1 MKSTGDPVELQGLPA
16 HETVGSA
23 PSSIGVADDGVPVTV
38 VMVSYASSRII
49 GETLVP
55 LRSAHEDRLLRCIVV
70 DNASPDGT
78 ADLVARD
85 HPWVDLVRSPGN
97 LGYGRGCNLGF
108 ERVRTPYVLFMNA
121 DVIIGA
127 DAIRELLRFLES
139 RERVGLAAPATRL
152 GRSDGLQ
159 FTEKI
164 FTPWSLVAK
173 ATGIRGLQP
182 KRRLVRPGE
191 APFKTDWVCGA
202 VMLAR
207 SEAIREVGGF
217 DPRFFLYFE
226 ETDLCRRM
234 RAAGWELWAV
244 GAASA
249 THFPGLSA
257 REVDPALAFGECLSD
272 HFYKSRYYYLSK
284 HYGPLAA
291 AASESVELVAKGS
304 RDFLRAL
311 LHRPARHELRN
322 RLKAPLF
329 RWPERI
335 A

>member
-1 MKSTGDPVELQGLPA
+1 MNRATDLRELQGISVDEA
-16 HETVGSA
+16 SRSA
-23 PSSIGVADDGVPVTV
+23 PPSAAAADDGVPVTA
-38 VMVSYASSRII
+38 VMVSYASSRVI

-55 LRSAHEDRLLRCIVV
+55 LRSAHKNRLLRCVVV

-78 ADLVARD
+78 ADMVARD

-121 DVIIGA
+121 DVSIGA
-127 DAIRELLRFLES
+127 DAVRELLRFLES
-139 RERVGLAAPATRL
+139 RERVGMAAPATRL
-152 GRSDGLQ
+152 GRSDGFQ
-159 FTEKI
+159 FTGRT
-164 FTPWSLVAK
+164 FTPWSLVAT
-173 ATGIRGLQP
+173 ASGIPGLQP
-182 KRRLVRPGE
+182 KLRSVRSGE
-191 APFKTDWVCGA
+191 APFKTDWLCGA

-207 SEAIREVGGF
+207 SEAVRDVGGF

-226 ETDLCRRM
+226 ETDLCRRL
-234 RAAGWELWAV
+234 RAAGWELWSV
-244 GAASA
+244 GTATA

-257 REVDPALAFGECLSD
+257 RQVDPTLAIGDCLSD

-284 HYGPLAA
+284 HYGSLAA
-291 AASESVELVAKGS
+291 AASESAELVAKGS
-304 RDFLRAL
+304 RDLLRAL
-311 LHRPARHELRN
+311 LHRPPKHELWN

-329 RWPERI
+329 RWPERN